1 MTTVREET
9 LPDDLCAIVRDA
21 AAALPPGGHQLRQ
34 VAPRRQAQRRRTM
47 TLSMA
52 LAGVTAL
59 AAAVAVPL
67 ALRPASEPDRSAA
80 PASVPAQR
88 MFAYGFGAG
97 PAEAIRRPE
106 NPGDKKGG
114 VGVRVPV
121 GLVEITDS
129 GPVVLNDN
137 PDLDMM
143 QDSVAGLPDGRVVA
157 FGAWDR
163 SNGATK
169 PDGTAVM
176 DMRYTLVVL
185 GKDGTTQAKRDLGAA
200 NGTTRI
206 FGVTDDA
213 AYFLRGDRL
222 VRHDLATGT
231 EQDVPAASRI
241 RGYLAQEWELKA
253 VGGGRAILEKAQDLD
268 TVAKVV
274 NLDGSGA
281 DSAGIRVCGLIC
293 DRIGLVRLSPDGR
306 HIAHAYSTGQAETR
320 LVVTDLNTGQEVV
333 GRDFDGTVQLSGP
346 GLMGWADDDTLR
358 LGLVVAPE
366 KDGTY
371 DLKDVLRVEAVDL

>member
-1 MTTVREET
+1 MTTVREEA
-9 LPDDLCAIVRDA
+9 LPEELSAVVRDA
-21 AAALPPGGHQLRQ
+21 AAALPPGGHQLRH
-34 VAPRRQAQRRRTM
+34 VAPRRRAQRRRTM

-52 LAGVTAL
+52 MAGVTAL
-59 AAAVAVPL
+59 AAAVTLPL
-67 ALRPASEPDRSAA
+67 VLRSAPEPDHAA
-80 PASVPAQR
+80 RPASVPAQR
-88 MFAYGFGAG
+88 MFVYGFGDG
-97 PAEAIRRPE
+97 LAEGIRRPK
-106 NPGDKKGG
+106 NPGDRKGGVG

-143 QDSVAGLPDGRVVA
+143 QDSVVGLPDGRVVA

-185 GKDGTTQAKRDLGAA
+185 GRDGTTQAKRDLGAA
-200 NGTTRI
+200 NGTMRI
-206 FGVTDDA
+206 LGVTGDA
-213 AYFLRGDRL
+213 AYILRGDWL

-231 EQDVPAASRI
+231 EQDVPAAPQVRALL
-241 RGYLAQEWELKA
+241 GQGWEPIA
-253 VGGGRAILEKAQDLD
+253 VGGGRAILEKDQDLN

-281 DSAGIRVCGLIC
+281 ADMRVCGLIC
-293 DRIGLVRLSPDGR
+293 YRISLVRLSPDGR
-306 HIAHAYSTGQAETR
+306 HIAHAYKTGSDETR
-320 LVVTDLNTGQEVV
+320 LVVTDLTTGRQVV
-333 GRDFDGTVQLSGP
+333 ERDLGGTVQFGGSG
-346 GLMGWADDDTLR
+346 LIGWADDDTLR

-371 DLKDVLRVEAVDL
+371 DLKDVLRVETVNL